1 VSKKRLRTQSHAAA
15 QSEKRQIARSA
26 QSGWSFRQIDL
37 LVALG
42 LAAVTL
48 AVYGQVL
55 THQFI
60 NYDDDNYIWNNPMVI
75 DGLTLKEIRWA
86 FTTFHAASW
95 HPITWL
101 SLMLDSQV
109 FGLNAGPRVFGN
121 ALLHS
126 ANTILLFLFLKR
138 VTGATWRSA
147 IVAAL
152 FALHPLHVES
162 VAWATERK
170 DTLSTF
176 FGLLCLLAYVR
187 YVEKPGGWRY
197 AFVAGWLALGLMTK
211 AMLVSWPFLLLLL
224 DYWPFR
230 RLEWQPA
237 NGIKEF
243 AKAWL
248 PLLREKLPLFCLA
261 AVCMVLTYIAQV
273 RWGGIADLSDWPL
286 PWRLA
291 HSLVSYAK
299 YLELTFWPHGLAI
312 YYPSSPQ
319 VAPAWQWGAAL
330 ILLGTITAV
339 ALRSAR
345 KRPYLIVGWLWFLG
359 MLVPVIGL
367 VRAGDQAIA
376 NHFTYFPLIGLFI
389 ALVFGLADLASAW
402 RLGRVFIVTA
412 AAVIILLL
420 AFLTTVQVSRWR
432 DSETLY
438 GYTLSV
444 TSDNA
449 VVQNNLGS
457 ALGQRGKH
465 AEAIPHFAEAVRI
478 RPNYFDA
485 LENLGMALREQ
496 GKAAEAVG
504 FYQRAIRVKPDSA
517 KTHWQLGLALEDQG
531 KNDDAL
537 QQFYEAMKLTP
548 QDSGMRTNLGLK
560 LARRGE
566 LAEATEQLNEA
577 LRLDPNS
584 TEAHNNLGLVLFA
597 SGKEEEGLREF
608 SVALRLKPDSAV
620 ARENLERAQARINA
634 RQKR

>member
-1 VSKKRLRTQSHAAA
+1 VKKLRTQRSTAAH
-15 QSEKRQIARSA
+15 SEKRQIVKSA
-26 QSGWSFRQIDL
+26 QSDGSFRQLDL
-37 LVALG
+37 LVALA
-42 LAAVTL
+42 LVAVTL
-48 AVYGQVL
+48 AVYGQVV

-75 DGLTLKEIRWA
+75 DGLTLKGIRWA

-95 HPITWL
+95 HPLTWL

-109 FGLNAGPRVFGN
+109 FGLTAGGRILVN

-126 ANTILLFLFLKR
+126 ANTVLLFLFLKR
-138 VTGATWRSA
+138 VTGATWRSS

-176 FGLLCLLAYVR
+176 FGLFCLLAYVR
-187 YVEKPGGWRY
+187 YVEKSSGWRY

-230 RLEWQPA
+230 RLKWQPA
-237 NGIKEF
+237 DGIKGF

-248 PLLREKLPLFCLA
+248 PLLREKLPLFGLVA
-261 AVCMVLTYIAQV
+261 ASMVLTYIAQV
-273 RWGGIADLSDWPL
+273 RWGGIADMSDWPL
-286 PWRLA
+286 SWRLA

-299 YLELTFWPHGLAI
+299 YLQLTFWPRGLVI
-312 YYPSSPQ
+312 YYPSSPN

-330 ILLGTITAV
+330 ILLGAITAV

-345 KRPYLIVGWLWFLG
+345 NRPYLIVGWLWFLG

-376 NHFTYFPLIGLFI
+376 NHFTYFPLNGLFI

-402 RLGRVFIVTA
+402 RLGRVFIATA
-412 AAVIILLL
+412 TAVIILLL
-420 AFLTTVQVSRWR
+420 AFLTTVQISRWR

-438 GYTLSV
+438 AYVLSV
-444 TSDNA
+444 SPDNA

-465 AEAIPHFAEAVRI
+465 VEAISHFAEAVRI

-485 LENLGMALREQ
+485 LANWGQALLDQ

-504 FYQRAIRVKPDSA
+504 FFQQALKVKPDSA
-517 KTHWQLGLALEDQG
+517 KTHWQLALALQG
-531 KNDDAL
+531 QQKIDEAVP
-537 QQFYEAMKLTP
+537 QFYEAIRLTP
-548 QDSGMRTNLGLK
+548 QDFGMRANLGQK
-560 LARRGE
+560 LAAQGK

-584 TEAHNNLGLVLFA
+584 AEAHNNLGLVLFA
-597 SGKEEEGLREF
+597 SGKEEEGIREF
-608 SVALRLKPDSAV
+608 SVALRLKPDLAV
-620 ARENLERAQARINA
+620 ARESLERAQAQINA
-634 RQKR
+634 REKR

>member
-1 VSKKRLRTQSHAAA
+1 MKKPRTQRSAAA
-15 QSEKRQIARSA
+15 HREKRQIVKPA
-26 QSGWSFRQIDL
+26 QSDGNFRQIDL
-37 LVALG
+37 LVALA

-75 DGLTLKEIRWA
+75 DGLTLKGIGWA
-86 FTTFHAASW
+86 FTAFHMASW
-95 HPITWL
+95 HPLTWL
-101 SLMLDSQV
+101 SHMLDCQV
-109 FGLNAGPRVFGN
+109 FGLNAGGHLLVN
-121 ALLHS
+121 ALIHS
-126 ANTILLFLFLKR
+126 TNTSLLFLFLKR

-162 VAWATERK
+162 VAWASERK

-187 YVEKPGGWRY
+187 YVEKPSGWRY
-197 AFVAGWLALGLMTK
+197 ALVAGWLALGLMAKT
-211 AMLVSWPFLLLLL
+211 MLVSWPFLLLLL
-224 DYWPFR
+224 DYWPLR
-230 RLEWQPA
+230 RLEWRPA
-237 NGIKEF
+237 DGIKRF

-248 PLLREKLPLFCLA
+248 PLLWEKVPLFFLVA
-261 AVCMVLTYIAQV
+261 ASMVLTYIAQV
-273 RWGGIADLSDWPL
+273 RWGAVANLSDVSL
-286 PWRLA
+286 QWRLA

-299 YLELTFWPHGLAI
+299 YLLLTFWPQGLAI
-312 YYPSSPQ
+312 YYPSSPH

-330 ILLGTITAV
+330 ILLGAITAV
-339 ALRSAR
+339 AFRSAR
-345 KRPYLIVGWLWFLG
+345 NRPYLIVGWLWFLG

-376 NHFTYFPLIGLFI
+376 DHYTYFPLIGLFI
-389 ALVFGLADLASAW
+389 ALVFGLADLARIL
-402 RLGRVFIVTA
+402 RLGRVSIATA
-412 AAVIILLL
+412 AAVIILPL
-420 AFLTTVQVSRWR
+420 AFLTTVQIGRWR

-438 GYTLSV
+438 GYVLSV
-444 TSDNA
+444 SPDNA

-465 AEAIPHFAEAVRI
+465 VEAIPHFAEAVRI

-485 LENLGMALREQ
+485 LANWGQALRDQ
-496 GKAAEAVG
+496 GEAAEAVG
-504 FYQRAIRVKPDSA
+504 FFQQALRVKPDSA
-517 KTHWQLGLALEDQG
+517 KTHWQLGVALEDQR
-531 KNDDAL
+531 KNDEAL
-537 QQFYEAMKLTP
+537 QQFYEAIRLAP
-548 QDSGMRTNLGLK
+548 GDFGMRANLGQK
-560 LARRGE
+560 LAAQGK

-584 TEAHNNLGLVLFA
+584 AEAHNNLGLVLFA
-597 SGKEEEGLREF
+597 SGKEEEGVREF
-608 SVALRLKPDSAV
+608 STALRLKPDLAV
-620 ARENLERAQARINA
+620 ARDSLERAQAQINA

>member
-1 VSKKRLRTQSHAAA
+1 VKKLRTQRGAVAH
-15 QSEKRQIARSA
+15 SEKRQIVQPA
-26 QSGWSFRQIDL
+26 QFDGSFRQTDL
-37 LVALG
+37 LVAL
-42 LAAVTL
+42 LLVAVTL

-60 NYDDDNYIWNNPMVI
+60 NYDDDKYIWNNPMVS
-75 DGLTLKEIRWA
+75 DGLTLNGIRWA
-86 FTTFHAASW
+86 FTTFHIASW
-95 HPITWL
+95 HPLTWL
-101 SLMLDSQV
+101 SHMLDSQV
-109 FGLNAGPRVFGN
+109 FGLNAGGHLFVN
-121 ALLHS
+121 ALIHS
-126 ANTILLFLFLKR
+126 ANTVLLFLFLKR

-162 VAWATERK
+162 VAWAAERK

-187 YVEKPGGWRY
+187 YVEKPSGWRY
-197 AFVAGWLALGLMTK
+197 AFVAGWLALGLMAK

-230 RLEWQPA
+230 RLERQPPS
-237 NGIKEF
+237 GIKGF

-248 PLLREKLPLFCLA
+248 PLLREKVPLFCLVA
-261 AVCMVLTYIAQV
+261 ASMVLTYIAQV
-273 RWGGIADLSDWPL
+273 RWGAVADLSDVSL

-299 YLELTFWPHGLAI
+299 YLLLTFWPQGLVV
-312 YYPSSPQ
+312 YYPSSPHL
-319 VAPAWQWGAAL
+319 APAWQWGLAL

-345 KRPYLIVGWLWFLG
+345 NRPYLIVGWLWFLG

-376 NHFTYFPLIGLFI
+376 DHFTYFPLVGLFI
-389 ALVFGLADLASAW
+389 ALVFGLADLARTW
-402 RLGRVFIVTA
+402 RLGRVSIATA
-412 AAVIILLL
+412 AVVIILLL
-420 AFLTTVQVSRWR
+420 AFLTTVQISRWR

-438 GYTLSV
+438 GYVLSV
-444 TSDNA
+444 SPDNA

-465 AEAIPHFAEAVRI
+465 VEAIPHFAEAVRI

-485 LENLGMALREQ
+485 LANWGQALRDQ
-496 GKAAEAVG
+496 GKGAEAVG
-504 FYQRAIRVKPDSA
+504 FFQRALELKPDSG
-517 KTHWQLGLALEDQG
+517 KTHWQLGVALEDQQ
-531 KNDDAL
+531 KHDEAM
-537 QQFYEAMKLTP
+537 QQFYEAIKLTP
-548 QDSGMRTNLGLK
+548 QDFGMRANLGLK
-560 LARRGE
+560 LANQGK
-566 LAEATEQLNEA
+566 LAEAIEQLNEA

-584 TEAHNNLGLVLFA
+584 AEAHNNLGLVLFA
-597 SGKEEEGLREF
+597 SGKEEEGIREF
-608 SVALRLKPDSAV
+608 SAALRLKPDLAV
-620 ARENLERAQARINA
+620 ARDSLDRAQAQISA

>member
-1 VSKKRLRTQSHAAA
+1 MKKLRTQRRAAAHRDKRQIVKAA
-15 QSEKRQIARSA
+15 QSDGSLQ
-26 QSGWSFRQIDL
+26 QIDL
-37 LVALG
+37 LVALA

-75 DGLTLKEIRWA
+75 GGFTLKGIAWA
-86 FTTFHAASW
+86 FTTFHSASW
-95 HPITWL
+95 HPLTWL
-101 SLMLDSQV
+101 SHMLDSQL
-109 FGLNAGPRVFGN
+109 FGLNAGGHLLVN
-121 ALLHS
+121 ALIHA

-162 VAWATERK
+162 VAWASERK

-187 YVEKPGGWRY
+187 YVEKPSRWRY
-197 AFVAGWLALGLMTK
+197 AFVAGWLALGLMAKT
-211 AMLVSWPFLLLLL
+211 MLVSWPFLLLLL

-230 RLEWQPA
+230 RLEWRPA
-237 NGIKEF
+237 DGIKRF

-248 PLLREKLPLFCLA
+248 PLLREKLPLFCLVA
-261 AVCMVLTYIAQV
+261 ASMVLTYIAQV
-273 RWGGIADLSDWPL
+273 RWGAVADLSDVSL

-291 HSLVSYAK
+291 HALVSYAK
-299 YLELTFWPHGLAI
+299 YLLLTFWPQGLAV

-330 ILLGTITAV
+330 MVLGTITGV

-345 KRPYLIVGWLWFLG
+345 NRPYLIVGWLWFLG

-376 NHFTYFPLIGLFI
+376 DHFTYFPLIGLFI
-389 ALVFGLADLASAW
+389 ALVFGLADLARAW
-402 RLGRVFIVTA
+402 RLGRVSIATA

-438 GYTLSV
+438 GYVLSV
-444 TSDNA
+444 SPDNA

-485 LENLGMALREQ
+485 LANWGQALRDQ

-504 FYQRAIRVKPDSA
+504 FLQRALRLKPDSA
-517 KTHWQLGLALEDQG
+517 KTHWQLGLALQDQQQH
-531 KNDDAL
+531 DEAM
-537 QQFYEAMKLTP
+537 QQFYEAVKLAP
-548 QDSGMRTNLGLK
+548 RDFGMRANLGQK
-560 LARRGE
+560 LAVQGK
-566 LAEATEQLNEA
+566 LAEATEQLDEA

-584 TEAHNNLGLVLFA
+584 AEAHNNLGLVLFA
-597 SGKEEEGLREF
+597 SGKEEEGVREF
-608 SVALRLKPDSAV
+608 SAALRLKPDLAV
-620 ARENLERAQARINA
+620 ARESLERAQAQLNA
-634 RQKR
+634 RQKH